1 LNAQNEIAAL
11 VKLLDDPDELIFDQI
26 RAKLMEIGPECI
38 PLLEK
43 ASFEDNYG
51 ALFTSRA
58 QHLIHEIGLNK
69 LKIDHLKWLKYPH
82 KLIDGVT
89 QLDQYFFPNV
99 TSNFIHHEIKEMIKD
114 IQPYIHLNMT
124 PIEKVKL
131 INQVIYE
138 IYKVKGDK
146 KNYHDPKNS
155 SFGHL
160 IQHKRGNPLTISILY
175 IEIARLMNIPI
186 KGINLPNHFI
196 VGYIKDDISI
206 DKMIKFKRE
215 DVLFYINPF
224 SKGVILK
231 HSDIDD
237 FLKEIRLDYN
247 EYYFTPCDHKDITK
261 RMLTNLI
268 YSYRK
273 SNNSQIKN
281 DLKAILELYK

>member
-1 LNAQNEIAAL
+1 
-11 VKLLDDPDELIFDQI
+11 
-26 RAKLMEIGPECI
+26 
-38 PLLEK
+38 
-43 ASFEDNYG
+43 
-51 ALFTSRA
+51 
-58 QHLIHEIGLNK
+58 
-69 LKIDHLKWLKYPH
+69 
-82 KLIDGVT
+82 
-89 QLDQYFFPNV
+89 
-99 TSNFIHHEIKEMIKD
+99 MIKD

-124 PIEKVKL
+124 PMEKVKL

-160 IQHKRGNPLTISILY
+160 LQHKRGNPLTISMLY
-175 IEIARLMNIPI
+175 IELARHMNIPI
-186 KGINLPNHFI
+186 KGVNLPNHFI
-196 VGYIKDDISI
+196 VGYLRDSSL
-206 DKMIKFKRE
+206 MNTGTSYKRE
-215 DVLFYINPF
+215 DILFYINPF

-247 EYYFTPCDHKDITK
+247 EYYFIPCDHKDITK

-273 SNNSQIKN
+273 SENTQIKN
-281 DLKAILELYK
+281 DLKSILELYK